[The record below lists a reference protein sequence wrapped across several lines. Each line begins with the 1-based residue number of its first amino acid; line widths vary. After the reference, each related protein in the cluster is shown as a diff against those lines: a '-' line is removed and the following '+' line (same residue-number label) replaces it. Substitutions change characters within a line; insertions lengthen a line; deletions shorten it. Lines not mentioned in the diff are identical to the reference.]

1 VTQPSRHASFREHLR
16 SLADALDAEIAVIE
30 KAGGDQVF
38 ELTSGE
44 RDPRSTGAGGVYVFM
59 LADSQLRLP
68 EDASGTLHVGAA
80 DLPAFVIAHEG
91 NRIWLLLESA
101 EALPKA
107 IPSARL
113 QLSETDLLQRL
124 KERMEE
130 LGAGEVRLAPKTF
143 GYEAIATGSRPLP
156 PQVGERVG
164 EGSMRV
170 ALEKALGSDVSFV
183 WGPPGT
189 GKTFSI
195 AALVATVA
203 QEGET
208 VLVTSHTHAAVEQA
222 LWAAVEPASGAR
234 KAGLLAGSAL
244 VREGRVLKV
253 GPLRDPKIPIE
264 CHLDGRLAL
273 VAEERAAELAEILAA
288 LDEAQ
293 GRVHEL
299 RRAYEPWQQLEN
311 ARAEHE
317 ATEQGLAGALEIER
331 VATAQFEEAKQNLNS
346 ANTVLQRAQT
356 SFILGRRGRVE
367 RAQAEVSNWTRRLA
381 ETEQELRA
389 SAADVGARKILLD
402 KTQEAVRVVDEA
414 TRGAGDQGEIRRELD
429 GVSSKVLHLSSK
441 ADALRGMDDD
451 LANELLD
458 GAAALFATLTK
469 LYIDPKLQQRSWDTV
484 IIDEASMALPPL
496 VAWAAAKAR
505 RRVVVCGDF
514 MQLPPIVHSRD
525 GIGFE
530 ELGTDVFHLRGIPD
544 AVAANEYPPELA
556 QLQVQWRMHPKI
568 ADLART
574 LAYGSRLTDHENV
587 VLRPDPGWLLSLAEK
602 PSPSEGQL
610 WTDAE
615 ARAATGP
622 LLLID
627 TTALGSWSGRLKG
640 TLSRFNFYSAQ
651 VALEVAA
658 LLATRAPR
666 PETGKARPIGV
677 ITPYAAQRRYL
688 SKLLEALGDLS
699 AWVTVGTVHTFQG
712 NECDV
717 IIFDSVLAEP
727 HWTSRLTNPHE
738 AAAVKRDLNVAVTR
752 ARHQLIVLGDG
763 QWLDKYAKDGS
774 GFGTLWTHL
783 KATAVRMDVRAVVGE
798 DLRARVAADALKIL
812 GWSDG
817 SRPGAVT
824 LYDERNFYP
833 AFVRDLE
840 QASEQVVLYT
850 PYIGKTR
857 WPSVEPVVRATAARG
872 VEVVLLHK
880 PLTDDAWRQG
890 DPDWGAAVFASLADV
905 GVHLVPVSGVHA
917 KTILIDG
924 RVVYEGSLNWAS
936 QTNSYEHMLRL
947 ESREVAALIERMM
960 QLRDLVPGFKTS
972 GPEGRCPS
980 CGGPLV
986 VVNQARLQPWDTQPL
1001 KLACAN
1007 YSRDKEACTGHLRGV
1022 DQRAPFTDRPVCPE
1036 GKEMTLS
1043 WSTKTG
1049 RPLEWR
1055 CGHRG
1060 CRRYRWTRGDPELDA
1075 PTPSTGRAAAQKPRK
1090 TGKQR
1095 R

>member
-1 VTQPSRHASFREHLR
+1 MTQVPRHASFREHLER
-16 SLADALDAEIAVIE
+16 LAHALEAEIEVIE
-30 KAGGDQVF
+30 KSGGDQVF

-101 EALPKA
+101 EDLPKL

-113 QLSETDLLQRL
+113 QLSETELLQRL
-124 KERMEE
+124 RERMEE
-130 LGAGEVRLAPKTF
+130 LGTDEARLAPKTF
-143 GYEAIATGSRPLP
+143 GYEPIVTGSRPLP
-156 PQVGERVG
+156 PEVAARVG
-164 EGSMRV
+164 DGSMRV
-170 ALEKALGSDVSFV
+170 ALEKALGSEVIFI

-195 AALVATVA
+195 AALVAALVD
-203 QEGET
+203 EGET

-222 LWAAVEPASGAR
+222 LWAAIEPASASR
-234 KAGLLAGSAL
+234 EAGLLAGSAH
-244 VREGRVLKV
+244 VREGRILKV

-293 GRVHEL
+293 GRLHDL
-299 RRAYEPWQQLEN
+299 RRAWEPWHRLDE
-311 ARAEHE
+311 ARAAHE
-317 ATEQGLAGALEIER
+317 AAEQDLAVALEIER
-331 VATAQFEEAKQNLNS
+331 VATNRFEEARETLDS
-346 ANTVLQRAQT
+346 ANAGLQRAQT

-367 RAQAEVSNWTRRLA
+367 RAQAEVSKGARLLSEA
-381 ETEQELRA
+381 ERAVRA
-389 SAADVGARKILLD
+389 SAGDVGARRLLAD
-402 KTQEAVRVVDEA
+402 TTQEAVRAAEKVAES
-414 TRGAGDQGEIRRELD
+414 AGDRNEIKRALD
-429 GVSSKVLHLSSK
+429 DASAKVLRLSSK

-451 LANELLD
+451 LANELLAH
-458 GAAALFATLTK
+458 AAGLFATLTK

-496 VAWAAAKAR
+496 VAWATSKAR

-514 MQLPPIVHSRD
+514 LQLSPIVHSRD
-525 GIGFE
+525 GIGAE
-530 ELGTDVFHLRGIPD
+530 ELATDVFHLRGIPD
-544 AVAANEYPPELA
+544 AVAAGEYPPELA
-556 QLQVQWRMHPKI
+556 QLQVQRRMHPKI
-568 ADLART
+568 ADVART
-574 LAYGSRLTDHENV
+574 LAYGSRLTDHEDV
-587 VLRPDPGWLLSLAEK
+587 VLRPEPEWLLSLDARP
-602 PSPSEGQL
+602 PSAQSGL
-610 WTDAE
+610 WTGDDTGP
-615 ARAATGP
+615 ATGP

-658 LLATRAPR
+658 MLATRVPR
-666 PETGKARPIGV
+666 PETGEARPIGV

-688 SKLLEALGDLS
+688 SKLLEALGELS

-738 AAAVKRDLNVAVTR
+738 AADVKRDLNVAVTR

-763 QWLDKYAKDGS
+763 RWLDKYAKDGS

-783 KATAVRMDVRAVVGE
+783 KSTALRVDVRSMVGE

-812 GWSDG
+812 GWGDAT
-817 SRPGAVT
+817 RPGAVT

-833 AFVRDLE
+833 AFIRDVE
-840 QASEQVVLYT
+840 RATEQVVLYT

-857 WPSVEPVVRATAARG
+857 WPRIEPVVRAAATRG

-890 DPDWGAAVFASLADV
+890 DPNWGAAVFASLADA

-917 KTILIDG
+917 KTIVIDG
-924 RVVYEGSLNWAS
+924 RIVYEGSLNWAS
-936 QTNSYEHMLRL
+936 QTDSYEHMLRL

-960 QLRDLVPGFKTS
+960 QLRDLVPEFKTS
-972 GPEGRCPS
+972 GPESRCPK

-986 VVNQARLQPWDTQPL
+986 VVNQARTRPGDTQPL

-1007 YSRDKEACTGHLRGV
+1007 YSQDKRTCDGYLRGAH
-1022 DQRAPFTDRPVCPE
+1022 QRAPFEDRPVCEE
-1036 GKEMTLS
+1036 GQEMTLS
-1043 WSTKTG
+1043 WTKTG
-1049 RPLEWR
+1049 RPWMWR
-1055 CGHRG
+1055 CEHRG
-1060 CRRYRWTRGDPELDA
+1060 CHRYRWTRGDPELDA
-1075 PTPSTGRAAAQKPRK
+1075 PTRSTGRAPLQEPRK
-1090 TGKQR
+1090 TGNAR
-1095 R
+1095 P